1 MRRHVLALAL
11 LFLALPA
18 LAEERKGR
26 ARVSAN
32 GLFTAMLVEEAP
44 GKCRLE
50 VSKES
55 GPVWQVPQCLG
66 SVDDY
71 FFVSNDGERVWV
83 LWPLVEKGKAPPP
96 PPPVKGKKKQKRPK
110 GPPAWANVVVA
121 AQYDRQ
127 GNRLQEKKLTEL
139 LTTRQ
144 LTEVRQLTHHIKWLE
159 GTLGIPGKGPRLTDA
174 GVVEFEPVGGTT
186 QRLTF

>member
-32 GLFTAMLVEEAP
+32 GLFSVHLVEVAP
-44 GKCRLE
+44 GNCRLE
-50 VSKES
+50 VTKES
-55 GPVWQVPQCLG
+55 GPAWSLPKCLG
-66 SVDDY
+66 SLDDFY
-71 FFVSNDGERVWV
+71 FVSNDGERVWV
-83 LWPLVEKGKAPPP
+83 LWSLVEKGKAA
-96 PPPVKGKKKQKRPK
+96 PVPRGKKKPK

-121 AQYDRQ
+121 AQYDSK
-127 GNRLQEKKLTEL
+127 GNRLQEKRLTEL
-139 LTTRQ
+139 LNTRQ
-144 LTEVRQLTHHIKWLE
+144 LSEVRQMTHHFKWLE

-186 QRLTF
+186 QQLTF

>member
-1 MRRHVLALAL
+1 MRRPALALAL
-11 LFLALPA
+11 LLLAFPA
-18 LAEERKGR
+18 LAEKREGR

-32 GLFTAMLVEEAP
+32 GLYSVRLVEEAP

-55 GPVWQVPQCLG
+55 GPAWSLPQCLG
-66 SVDDY
+66 NVDDF

-96 PPPVKGKKKQKRPK
+96 APRKKGQKRKPK

-121 AQYDRQ
+121 AQYDKQ
-127 GNRLQEKKLTEL
+127 GNRLLEKRLTEL
-139 LTTRQ
+139 LSTRQ
-144 LTEVRQLTHHIKWLE
+144 LSEVRQLTHHFKWLE

-174 GVVEFEPVGGTT
+174 GVVEFEPVGGSTHK
-186 QRLTF
+186 LTF

>member
-32 GLFTAMLVEEAP
+32 GLFSVHLVEVAP
-44 GKCRLE
+44 GNCRLE
-50 VSKES
+50 VTKES
-55 GPVWQVPQCLG
+55 GPAWSLPKCLG
-66 SVDDY
+66 SLDDFY
-71 FFVSNDGERVWV
+71 FVSNDGERVWV
-83 LWPLVEKGKAPPP
+83 LWSLVEKGKAAPA
-96 PPPVKGKKKQKRPK
+96 PVTRGKKKPK

-121 AQYDRQ
+121 AQYDSK
-127 GNRLQEKKLTEL
+127 GNRLQEKRLTEL
-139 LTTRQ
+139 LSTRQ
-144 LTEVRQLTHHIKWLE
+144 LSEVRQLTHHLKWLE

-186 QRLTF
+186 QQLTF

>member
-1 MRRHVLALAL
+1 MRRPALALAL

-32 GLFTAMLVEEAP
+32 GIYSVRLVETAP
-44 GKCRLE
+44 GQCRLE

-55 GPVWQVPQCLG
+55 GPAWALRQCVG
-66 SVDDY
+66 TVDDY
-71 FFVSNDGERVWV
+71 YFVSNDGERVWV
-83 LWPLVEKGKAPPP
+83 VWPLVEKGKPPAPAPR
-96 PPPVKGKKKQKRPK
+96 VKGAKKKPK

-121 AQYDRQ
+121 AQYDSKGQ
-127 GNRLQEKKLTEL
+127 RLQEKRLTEL
-139 LTTRQ
+139 LSTRQ
-144 LTEVRQLTHHIKWLE
+144 LSEVRQLTHHIKWLE

-186 QRLTF
+186 HQLQF